1 VFKSGENF
9 NWRQQI
15 ATKQQTQQFSP
26 FQKEIK
32 PTTTTTKST
41 TMSRFNKP
49 INNNNLTFMII
60 DAAVADENYR
70 STVRLFGVTADGHSV
85 LCRVHGFKP
94 YVYVQCPAAW
104 ANSDLEA
111 KGRQLIEHI
120 ERHCADKVRH
130 FEKGLAECRAVRDKR
145 NIFGYCGDETERLL
159 RLAFHSQWALRRFC
173 EFLSG
178 TSRFVQVY
186 DEENNCFEQRV
197 ERDSDG
203 ERDARG
209 FDGGKHQFW
218 LCDESV
224 KPLQQFFNE
233 SGVTPSRWVHVSN
246 CVVPDNDDA
255 ELSRCRYE
263 MSAQVADVVPINN
276 REDIAPFKV
285 ESFDIECL
293 RAAEDGQMPDASVA
307 ADAIIQIGSTVWRF
321 GDEAYLCQVVH
332 CVGETT
338 LTDESIA
345 VRCYRDEASMLR
357 GYMRY
362 MQEEI
367 DPDIRLAYNSQGFDH
382 HYLQQRLERHF
393 PSANAVEREYGRI
406 RGDVTE
412 HCRSSYSG
420 SRAHGNRT
428 RYSVR
433 TSGRVDID
441 MMLHAQHAWGIY
453 RGGLNG
459 LAESVLARKKDDVAP
474 AEIRT
479 HWLSGDAARRGVV
492 ARYCAVDTELPLEVA
507 KKRLVLIEAVEMS
520 RLCGIALDAVF
531 NRGVSQRACAML
543 AREAH
548 RGGYV
553 QPEEPRRF
561 VRDKQLLECLFDG
574 GVQGALVLDPSP
586 GLYRRPISTLD
597 FASLYPSIMR
607 AYGLCWTTL
616 ILDPQKWVVERRTP
630 HIEQQVVAKSGA
642 TCTLYWARL
651 PNDEKSLLY
660 KILTTLLEARKAAK
674 NAMAAAEAAQDTFL
688 TNLYN
693 AKQSAIKIVCNSMY
707 GHCNCQFAPLFCP
720 PIAAAVTNHGQR
732 LLQEARAFVER
743 DGRCKVIYGDT
754 DSLMIDFNCGSGPE
768 AFEHAF
774 EQSQRF
780 ASAFSDTLP
789 PEIKL
794 VFEKVFY
801 PFLMWDKKKR
811 YCGMLFA
818 KRGDEGVFASKGLEK
833 RDALPL
839 VLDIKQTVLQQILTF
854 ADHATI
860 LQCVTDSLEPL
871 AVTLSKE
878 ARRAR
883 DLEYVDQLTVSK
895 RLNKEPEMYDS
906 KSDAHVCVALEIADR
921 DPGRAPC
928 AGDTV
933 EFVWAVDEIEKHK
946 GKVPVAVARF
956 KSQPERFRLHMPHYV
971 GLIRKPIESLLD
983 LPDVASSATSDCGKV
998 KRLFDSLECSCQ
1010 CSAHWRPTD
1019 RTLLCQARFYQYR
1032 RYGSGNDVD
1041 RCETRHR
1048 SDREQRGTR
1057 VWLQS
1062 ACARQNRLLPTSK
1075 RYRERCNCF

>member
-1 VFKSGENF
+1 
-9 NWRQQI
+9 
-15 ATKQQTQQFSP
+15 
-26 FQKEIK
+26 
-32 PTTTTTKST
+32 
-41 TMSRFNKP
+41 MSRFNKP
-49 INNNNLTFMII
+49 NNNNITFMIM

-94 YVYVQCPAAW
+94 YVYVQCPPQW
-104 ANSDLEA
+104 ADGDLEA
-111 KGRQLIEHI
+111 KALQFIEHI
-120 ERHCADKVRH
+120 DRRCADKVRY
-130 FEKGLAECRAVRDKR
+130 FKKGLAEYRVVRDKR

-159 RLAFHSQWALRRFC
+159 RFAFHSQWAMRRFC

-186 DEENNCFEQRV
+186 DEENNCFEQSV
-197 ERDSDG
+197 LHESDG

-209 FDGGKHQFW
+209 FEGVGAHQFW

-233 SGVTPSRWVHVSN
+233 SGVTPSRWVRVSN
-246 CVVPDNDDA
+246 CTEPNDL
-255 ELSRCRYE
+255 LSRCRYE
-263 MSAQVADVVPINN
+263 ITAQIADVVPINN

-293 RAAEDGQMPDASVA
+293 RAAEDGQMPDASNA
-307 ADAIIQIGSTVWRF
+307 DDAIIQIGSTVWRF
-321 GDEAYLCQVVH
+321 GDEAYLYQVVH

-338 LTDESIA
+338 LTDDERITI
-345 VRCYRDEASMLR
+345 RCYPNEASMLR

-362 MQEEI
+362 MREEV

-393 PSANAVEREYGRI
+393 PAANAVEREYGRI

-433 TSGRVDID
+433 ASGRVDID
-441 MMLHAQHAWGIY
+441 MMLYAQHAWGIY

-474 AEIRT
+474 ADIRT
-479 HWLSGDAARRGVV
+479 YWLSGDAQRRGVV
-492 ARYCAVDTELPLEVA
+492 ARYCVVDTELPLEVA
-507 KKRLVLIEAVEMS
+507 KKRLVLIEALEMS

-531 NRGVSQRACAML
+531 NCGVSQRACAML

-597 FASLYPSIMR
+597 FASLYPSILR

-616 ILDPQKWVVERRTP
+616 ILDPQKWVVERRVA
-630 HIEQQVVAKSGA
+630 HVEQQVVAKSGA

-651 PNDEKSLLY
+651 PNDEKPLLY

-754 DSLMIDFNCGSGPE
+754 DSLMIDFNCGSGKE

-780 ASAFSDTLP
+780 ASAFSATLP

-794 VFEKVFY
+794 AFEKVFY

-839 VLDIKQTVLQQILTF
+839 VLNIKQTVLQQILTF

-871 AVTLSKE
+871 ATTLSKE

-883 DLEYVDQLTVSK
+883 DLEYVDRLTVSK
-895 RLNKEPEMYDS
+895 RLSKEPEMYDS

-946 GKVPVAVARF
+946 GKVAVDVARF
-956 KSQPERFRLHMPHYV
+956 KCQPERFRLHMPHYV

-998 KRLFDSLECSCQ
+998 KRLFDSL
-1010 CSAHWRPTD
+1010 SARANAALSGTPPIG
-1019 RTLLCQARFYQYR
+1019 RFFVKR
-1032 RYGSGNDVD
+1032 DSTAVAAATTSTAVKRGIEATENSGEDESAAKRQRAPESVAAD
-1041 RCETRHR
+1041 QQETSRAMQLFLSGR
-1048 SDREQRGTR
+1048 SM
-1057 VWLQS
+1057 
-1062 ACARQNRLLPTSK
+1062 
-1075 RYRERCNCF
+1075 Y